1 MLREI
6 AAMANMIH
14 PNIVRLYGII
24 TEESVTPWL
33 VLEYL
38 PYGDLKSYLSVSYIM
53 YMYLYFYIYIY
64 MYRVLYML
72 VHSLVK

>member
-38 PYGDLKSYLSVSYIM
+38 PYGDLKSYLSVSYIIC
-53 YMYLYFYIYIY
+53 MYLYFYICSYL
-64 MYRVLYML
+64 YRVLHVIVY
-72 VHSLVK
+72 SLG